1 MKHLTK
7 TLFSILLVASFGTLK
22 AQSDLLAD
30 NTAYAPSNIVALYH
44 NDEKITF
51 SELMPKQEQENTSQV
66 TVKCASAT
74 KVQVKYFNI
83 DGNMA
88 KQELRTLDKG
98 VNELDIN
105 TTDLAAGMYMVQFY
119 SSEGSAVRRLVK
131 AN

>member
-7 TLFSILLVASFGTLK
+7 TLFSILLVASFGTIK

-51 SELMPKQEQENTSQV
+51 SELMPKQENTSLV
-66 TVKCASAT
+66 TVKCANST
-74 KVQVKYFNI
+74 KVQVKYFNM

-105 TTDLAAGMYMVQFY
+105 TADLAAGMYMVQFY

>member
-7 TLFSILLVASFGTLK
+7 TLFSILLVASFGTIK

-51 SELMPKQEQENTSQV
+51 SELMPKQENTSLV
-66 TVKCASAT
+66 TVKCANAT
-74 KVQVKYFNI
+74 KVQVKYFNM

-88 KQELRTLDKG
+88 KQESRTLDKG

-105 TTDLAAGMYMVQFY
+105 TADLAAGMYMVQFY